1 MALAQA
7 KAAETTNTLITADNK
22 YIQNISSSQIF
33 SSGLRNQNLLL
44 EKIANLAITNE
55 LVGAEDME
63 TFKRN
68 VQVNKDLVDS
78 ITLQTHYSNRDDE
91 GLQSFSD
98 TEGLLVPLYTEGND
112 PLIHSVSDTQLKN
125 IDFLSCLRRFFPQF
139 SICLLYTSP
148 SPRDS

>member
-1 MALAQA
+1 MDPMALAQA

-91 GLQSFSD
+91 GLQSYTD

-112 PLIHSVSDTQLKN
+112 PLIQSVSDTQLKN
-125 IDFLSCLRRFFPQF
+125 IDFLS
-139 SICLLYTSP
+139 
-148 SPRDS
+148 